1 MDGFVINK
9 TFYCKELGGL
19 KAGKDEGDSHLF
31 DIGTRWHDLT
41 RKQQKH
47 CMFLTRN
54 MHKLPFRVSR
64 GTNPIPLSNLNTIV
78 KCFYDSVKLNNL
90 SNIAYKGVQ
99 HLQIPS
105 VNLEDFGCPKA
116 EFLFHALV
124 WLESVVTILE
134 RARTSTVRRSKLRRL
149 KSGYANNKET
159 FSHDSQL
166 RERATKNG
174 SFKNPKC

>member
-9 TFYCKELGGL
+9 TFYCKELGAL
-19 KAGKDEGDSHLF
+19 KAGKDEGDSYLF

-116 EFLFHALV
+116 DFLFHALV
-124 WLESVVTILE
+124 WLETCGHHLGTHAYQHCPKVEVEALE
-134 RARTSTVRRSKLRRL
+134 KW
-149 KSGYANNKET
+149 
-159 FSHDSQL
+159 L
-166 RERATKNG
+166 REQQRNLL
-174 SFKNPKC
+174 SR